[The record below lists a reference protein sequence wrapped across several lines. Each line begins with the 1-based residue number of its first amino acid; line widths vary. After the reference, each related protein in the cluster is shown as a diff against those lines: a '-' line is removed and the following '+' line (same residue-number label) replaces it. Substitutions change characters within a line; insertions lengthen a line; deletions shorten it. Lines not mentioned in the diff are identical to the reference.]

1 MVFVRRGPRGHAGLP
16 GEVEFTSGQGIA
28 GWVRR
33 AGAATA
39 APVPWRTQGPWYEHQ
54 VSTWTTLAVLDWTA
68 KKFQDAGIS
77 SGRLEAQVLLAFVL
91 GCKRIELYTNFD
103 RPMGEDELAAYRAL
117 IRRRLAGE
125 PLAYLVGEHEFWALP
140 LWITPAVLVPRADTE
155 TLVEVA
161 LARGGATTAKPG
173 HGRLLDLC
181 TGSGALA
188 VSLLHELPELTAVAT
203 DVSPEA
209 LAVARRNAERH
220 QLEARLDVRL
230 GDLWAPVTGE
240 RFDVIVSN
248 PPYVRRQ
255 EIDAL
260 SPEVRAEP
268 RLALDGGDDGLAFYR
283 RLAAGAREHLTPGG
297 LLAVEHGFDQAPAVA
312 ELFTEA
318 GLIELECAADL
329 GKNPRVTSA
338 RCP

>member
-1 MVFVRRGPRGHAGLP
+1 MWA
-16 GEVEFTSGQGIA
+16 
-28 GWVRR
+28 
-33 AGAATA
+33 
-39 APVPWRTQGPWYEHQ
+39 PWYEHV

-77 SGRLEAQVLLAFVL
+77 SGRLEAQVLLAHVL

-103 RPMGEDELAAYRAL
+103 RPMSEAELSAYRAL

-161 LARGGATTAKPG
+161 LARGGAATTKPG
-173 HGRLLDLC
+173 RGRLLDLC

-188 VSLLHELPELTAVAT
+188 VSLVHELPELSAVAT
-203 DVSPEA
+203 ELSAEA
-209 LAVARRNAERH
+209 AAVARRNAERH
-220 QLEARLDVRL
+220 QLEARLEVRI
-230 GDLWAPVTGE
+230 GDLWAPVAGE

-248 PPYVRRQ
+248 PPYVRAR
-255 EIDAL
+255 EIDSLA
-260 SPEVRAEP
+260 PEVRAEP

-283 RLAAGAREHLTPGG
+283 RIAGRALEHLAPGG
-297 LLAVEHGFDQAPAVA
+297 LLALEHGFDQGPAVA
-312 ELFTEA
+312 ALLAEA
-318 GLIELECAADL
+318 GLVELECALDL

-338 RCP
+338 RRP

>member
-1 MVFVRRGPRGHAGLP
+1 M
-16 GEVEFTSGQGIA
+16 
-28 GWVRR
+28 W
-33 AGAATA
+33 
-39 APVPWRTQGPWYEHQ
+39 GPWYEHR

-77 SGRLEAQVLLAFVL
+77 SGRLEAQVLLASVL

-103 RPMGEDELAAYRAL
+103 RPMSEDELSAYRAL

-140 LWITPAVLVPRADTE
+140 LWITPAVLVPRPDTE

-161 LARGGATTAKPG
+161 LARGGAATVKPG
-173 HGRLLDLC
+173 RGRLLDLC
-181 TGSGALA
+181 TGSGAVA
-188 VSLLHELPELTAVAT
+188 VALLCELPELTAVAT
-203 DVSPEA
+203 ELSAEA
-209 LAVARRNAERH
+209 AAVARRNVERH
-220 QLEARLDVRL
+220 QLEARLEVRT

-240 RFDVIVSN
+240 RFEVIVSN

-255 EIDAL
+255 EIAGL
-260 SPEVRAEP
+260 APEVRAEP
-268 RLALDGGDDGLAFYR
+268 RMALDGGDDGLDFYR
-283 RLAAGAREHLTPGG
+283 RIASAALDHLVPGG

-312 ELFTEA
+312 SLFAEA
-318 GLIELECAADL
+318 GLVEPECTADL

-338 RCP
+338 KRPS